1 MSSETKNGRRTLM
14 LYLERISQ
22 NLSIRKISEKLGI
35 NVEVFR
41 AIEKGQSGV
50 NAGRARKIADLL
62 NKPINHL
69 FEPTYYKVKK

>member
-1 MSSETKNGRRTLM
+1 M

-69 FEPTYYKVKK
+69 LNQHIIKLKSRFNIHYILNF

>member
-1 MSSETKNGRRTLM
+1 M

-22 NLSIRKISEKLGI
+22 NLSTRKISEKLGI